1 MIFFPSFFRVCF
13 GFKKVDKKFVSDNVV
28 LMSKI
33 RNTNHIIISSIVYMN
48 NMGDVI
54 KSTYIF
60 SGKDLI
66 IEISLESKVLQLN
79 EKLFLFKN
87 ASIQKTNSETI
98 A

>member
-1 MIFFPSFFRVCF
+1 
-13 GFKKVDKKFVSDNVV
+13 
-28 LMSKI
+28 
-33 RNTNHIIISSIVYMN
+33 MN
-48 NMGDVI
+48 NVGDVI